1 MLLPNTTA
9 AVCLRPQVCHT
20 YKRNYQFTTNGHIW
34 NPINLTLIKKELITK
49 PEADQF
55 MRATIHGNMQASNGY
70 WSHHPAARWVT
81 TKVHPHVG
89 CTRHRKK
96 NIFVWKLFCKW
107 RKGEFLQQYS
117 AGCSHEAP
125 TYHREKLPE
134 ATVLITSHPWASD
147 FFTRNIRDTSRSSKE
162 LWKSGSA
169 VCHRAVYR

>member
-1 MLLPNTTA
+1 MLVHHANMLLPNTTA

-96 NIFVWKLFCKW
+96 TFLSGNCFAS
-107 RKGEFLQQYS
+107 GE
-117 AGCSHEAP
+117 
-125 TYHREKLPE
+125 RESSFSSIVLVVLMKLPHITGRSYQRPQSSSP
-134 ATVLITSHPWASD
+134 ATPGQVI
-147 FFTRNIRDTSRSSKE
+147 SS
-162 LWKSGSA
+162 LGI
-169 VCHRAVYR
+169 